1 MTTHVLQFVEL
12 SDHDR
17 KAAKP
22 LDKLGKDDHVEVKV
36 RRKSGEDQ
44 VVRLPLKAA
53 ALLET
58 VLGHLL
64 QGERVAVLAEDQEL
78 SPNDAAELLGISR
91 PLVVHRMDVGDLPF
105 RYVGKHRRA
114 KLKDV
119 LALKTRI
126 DAQQSAMEALAEDA
140 EDLGRRHGV

>member
-1 MTTHVLQFVEL
+1 MTTHVLQFTEL
-12 SDHDR
+12 SDQER
-17 KAAKP
+17 KSAQP
-22 LDKLGKDDHVEVKV
+22 LDKLGKGDRVEVRV

-44 VVRLPLKAA
+44 IVRLPPKAA

-58 VLGHLL
+58 ALGHLL

-78 SPNDAAELLGISR
+78 SPNDAADVLGISR

-126 DAQQSAMEALAEDA
+126 DAQQAAMEALAEDA
-140 EDLGRRHGV
+140 EDLRRRHGV